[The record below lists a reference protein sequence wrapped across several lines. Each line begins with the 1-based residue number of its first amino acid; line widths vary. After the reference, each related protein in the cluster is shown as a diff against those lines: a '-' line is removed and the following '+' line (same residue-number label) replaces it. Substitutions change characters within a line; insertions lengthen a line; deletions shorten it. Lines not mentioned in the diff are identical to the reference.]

1 MEISMDEMEPVWLYT
16 AEENAITEITSLQLI
31 IWQKGFSICGFS
43 ETGIPQEIKT
53 FLFREDWDLE
63 MMEQIFINDPLFA
76 GPEPFTHVW
85 LAEQRNILIPDHFY
99 DVDYSGEWIR
109 KFHFLESDEIIF
121 TGSMAP
127 FLEAQIV
134 FPVREKLKTLLEHYM
149 EEAKI
154 NALSGVALSEAKPA
168 NTSLIELINL
178 PKVIL
183 LSLQHNGKFNLH
195 QVSAYDNTEDIIYN
209 IALIL
214 QEKDLNQD
222 QVNIELSGIAP
233 FWNNILEELPA
244 YFNQIEI
251 PADTTLITLNFFKKL
266 YTCAS

>member
-1 MEISMDEMEPVWLYT
+1 MEINTDEIEPVWRYES
-16 AEENAITEITSLQLI
+16 EENAITEIISLHLI
-31 IWQKGFSICGFS
+31 IWQKGLSICGFS
-43 ETGIPQEIKT
+43 GEGLPLEIKT
-53 FLFREDWDLE
+53 FLFRKDWDTE
-63 MMEQIFINDPLFA
+63 TIEQIFINDPLFA

-109 KFHFLESDEIIF
+109 KFHFLENDEIIF
-121 TGSMAP
+121 TGSMTP
-127 FLEAQIV
+127 FLEARII
-134 FPVREKLKTLLEHYM
+134 FPVREKLKALLTQYM

-154 NALSGVALSEAKPA
+154 NALSQVALSEAKPENA
-168 NTSLIELINL
+168 SLIELINL

-222 QVNIELSGIAP
+222 EVNIEFSGIAP
-233 FWNNILEELPA
+233 FWNNILEEIPA
-244 YFNQIEI
+244 YFNQMEI
-251 PADTTLITLNFFKKL
+251 PADTTAVTLNFFKKL
-266 YTCAS
+266 YICVS